1 MSQKVWI
8 SSESENEEEN
18 TINIYDTES
27 SDSYMLE
34 ILSYS
39 LCNYWD
45 ERGLKISTNFAVT
58 GCILC
63 VIPHNF
69 KDVSDHLYSDQR
81 KKVRNLIKT
90 FFRGLYED
98 ELHFTLDLFWTEYTD
113 LDNKNGML
121 DGD

>member
-1 MSQKVWI
+1 MEFINSY
-8 SSESENEEEN
+8 NEEEE

-45 ERGLKISTNFAVT
+45 ERGLKINTNSAVT
-58 GCILC
+58 ACILC
-63 VIPHNF
+63 VIPNIF
-69 KDVSDHLYSDQR
+69 KDASDHLYSDQI
-81 KKVRNLIKT
+81 KKVSNLIKT

-98 ELHFTLDLFWTEYTD
+98 ELHFTPT
-113 LDNKNGML
+113 
-121 DGD
+121 